1 MAVPADREKVSQLP
15 TKRAKSMGTW
25 ITRPLK
31 KQKLEKRAQRG
42 KPIVQ
47 VAALPYRHTA
57 EGVTEIL
64 LLTSRQTGRF
74 ILPKGWP
81 IKGRRDC
88 EAAAEEAAEEAGVV
102 GTFHEQSVGSFR
114 YWKRLKGSFV
124 PVTVDVYP
132 LNVEQQLDKWKERK
146 SRRRAWLK
154 LEQATLLVDEPELV
168 SILDD
173 VVPKLARI

>member
-1 MAVPADREKVSQLP
+1 METSVL
-15 TKRAKSMGTW
+15 
-25 ITRPLK
+25 RPLK

-81 IKGRRDC
+81 MKGRRDC
-88 EAAAEEAAEEAGVV
+88 EAAAQEAGEEAGVV
-102 GTFHEQSVGSFR
+102 GTFHEQSVGSFH

-124 PVTVDVYP
+124 PVVVDVYP
-132 LNVEQQLDKWKERK
+132 LHVQHELDKWKERK

-168 SILDD
+168 SILEH

>member
-1 MAVPADREKVSQLP
+1 LPPDAINFKLTHYPIWRAPLNEKKVSQLS

-25 ITRPLK
+25 MTRPLK

-81 IKGRRDC
+81 MKGRRDC
-88 EAAAEEAAEEAGVV
+88 EASAEEAAEEAAEKAELV
-102 GTFHEQSVGSFR
+102 GNFHEQNAGSFH
-114 YWKRLKGSFV
+114 YWKRLKGVFT
-124 PVTVDVYP
+124 PVVDVYP
-132 LNVEQQLDKWKERK
+132 FM
-146 SRRRAWLK
+146 
-154 LEQATLLVDEPELV
+154 
-168 SILDD
+168 
-173 VVPKLARI
+173 

>member
-1 MAVPADREKVSQLP
+1 
-15 TKRAKSMGTW
+15 MGTRV
-25 ITRPLK
+25 IRPLK

-42 KPIVQ
+42 KLIVQ

-57 EGVTEIL
+57 EGVAQIL

-81 IKGRRDC
+81 MKGRRDC
-88 EAAAEEAAEEAGVV
+88 VAAAQEASEEAGVV
-102 GTFHEQSVGSFR
+102 GTFHEQSVGSFH

-132 LNVEQQLDKWKERK
+132 LHVQQELDEWQERK

-154 LEQATLLVDEPELV
+154 LEQASLLIDEPELV
-168 SILDD
+168 SILEDI
-173 VVPKLARI
+173 VPKLARI

>member
-47 VAALPYRHTA
+47 VAALPYRHTE
-57 EGVTEIL
+57 EGVLEIL

-81 IKGRRDC
+81 MKDRRDC

-114 YWKRLKGSFV
+114 YWKRLKGYFV
-124 PVTVDVYP
+124 PVTVEVYP
-132 LNVEQQLDKWKERK
+132 LRVEQELDKWKERK